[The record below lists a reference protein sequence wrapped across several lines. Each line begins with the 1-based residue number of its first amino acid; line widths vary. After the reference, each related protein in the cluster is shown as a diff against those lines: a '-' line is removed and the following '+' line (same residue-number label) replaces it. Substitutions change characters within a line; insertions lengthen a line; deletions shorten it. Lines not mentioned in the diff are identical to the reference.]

1 MKTGMQA
8 HALLAPALLLRPNP
22 GLFPKLLCLAPAEKL
37 ECGFDAFG
45 FADFCMGE
53 KLVDL

>member
-1 MKTGMQA
+1 MQA